1 MKFLVEVIVGFLVEE
16 FLVVVEWLDFL
27 VWERKSLGQIIQ
39 CQVEL
44 WQVLVDDVL
53 DLDFD
58 WGSEVH
64 SKTFQEL
71 QMGQTLC
78 QNPQMF
84 GVKDFLLVEGEWFQ
98 MLE

>member
-1 MKFLVEVIVGFLVEE
+1 MD
-16 FLVVVEWLDFL
+16 FLVVGTEYLYFLGLVSEGLDQTVQYQREL
-27 VWERKSLGQIIQ
+27 L
-39 CQVEL
+39 QV
-44 WQVLVDDVL
+44 QVDFVL
-53 DLDFD
+53 DLD

-64 SKTFQEL
+64 LINFQEL